1 MQIAAKKGEQM
12 CLFMLVGR
20 PHLAVKLLNCTRKYL
35 ESISEEEE
43 EENHLKVPH
52 WANGTHTNY
61 TESRQLS
68 FEMLF

>member
-20 PHLAVKLLNCTRKYL
+20 PHLAVKLLNCTGKYL

-52 WANGTHTNY
+52 
-61 TESRQLS
+61 
-68 FEMLF
+68 